1 MSRTLRAQGAVFAVT
16 ALCGIAMTLLLPRM
30 SPRFELLTIAVL
42 IAFVGVPHGAL
53 DTAFAR
59 QRFGLHTFRAW
70 VVFSLGYVLVML
82 LVVASWWKMPVVFL
96 TGFLGLSALHFSGD
110 PVSGTP
116 GIVRL
121 VQGGAV
127 LVLPAILYPTELT
140 QLFGMLVGPGAAGVV
155 APVVSA
161 ASVPWACAVMVCI
174 TLTWSRSRQMSFE
187 LAAVATLACVVP
199 PLLAFAIFFCGMHSA
214 RHILR
219 TVSWAQFTEG
229 RLAIGAVVAPML
241 GVACLAGVAWM
252 LRGDVPL
259 EPKVIQLIFVGLA
272 SVTVPH
278 MLLIE
283 PIRLVGW
290 RDG

>member
-1 MSRTLRAQGAVFAVT
+1 MSRTLRVQGAVFAV
-16 ALCGIAMTLLLPRM
+16 IAMCGVAMSLLLPKM
-30 SPRFELLTIAVL
+30 PPQFELLGIAVL
-42 IAFVGVPHGAL
+42 IALVGVPHGAL
-53 DTAFAR
+53 DSAFAR
-59 QRFGLHTFRAW
+59 QRFGLHTPRAW
-70 VVFSLGYVLVML
+70 AVFSLGYVLLML
-82 LVVASWWKMPVVFL
+82 IVVALWWMIPVLFL
-96 TGFLGLSALHFSGD
+96 VGFLGLSTLHFSGD

-127 LVLPAILYPTELT
+127 LVLPAIVHLTELT

-155 APVVSA
+155 APIVGA
-161 ASVPWACAVMVCI
+161 ASIPWACAVVVCVVS
-174 TLTWSRSRQMSFE
+174 TWSRSRQVSFE
-187 LAAVATLACVVP
+187 LAAVATLACVVS

-219 TVSWAQFTEG
+219 TVAWVQFTDR
-229 RLAIGAVVAPML
+229 RLAVGAVVAPML
-241 GVACLAGVAWM
+241 GVACLGTVAWIVG
-252 LRGDVPL
+252 GDVPL
-259 EPKVIQLIFVGLA
+259 EPKAIQLIFVGLA

-283 PIRLVGW
+283 PIRLAGW

>member
-1 MSRTLRAQGAVFAVT
+1 MSRTLRVQGGVFAVI
-16 ALCGIAMTLLLPRM
+16 ALCGVAVSVLLPRM
-30 SPRFELLTIAVL
+30 SPRFELLVIAVL

-59 QRFGLHTFRAW
+59 QRFGLHTLRAW
-70 VVFSLGYVLVML
+70 VVFSLGYGVLML
-82 LVVASWWKMPVVFL
+82 IVVALWWTMPVLFL
-96 TGFLGLSALHFSGD
+96 AGFLGLSALHFSGD

-127 LVLPAILYPTELT
+127 LVLPAMMHPTELS

-161 ASVPWACAVMVCI
+161 ASIPWACAAIVCI
-174 TLTWSRSRQMSFE
+174 AWMWSRSRQMSCE

-219 TVSWAQFTEG
+219 TVTWAQFTDR
-229 RLAIGAVVAPML
+229 RLAVGAVVAPML
-241 GVACLAGVAWM
+241 GVACLGTVAWM
-252 LRGDVPL
+252 VGGDVPL

-272 SVTVPH
+272 AVTVPH

-283 PIRLVGW
+283 PIRLEGW